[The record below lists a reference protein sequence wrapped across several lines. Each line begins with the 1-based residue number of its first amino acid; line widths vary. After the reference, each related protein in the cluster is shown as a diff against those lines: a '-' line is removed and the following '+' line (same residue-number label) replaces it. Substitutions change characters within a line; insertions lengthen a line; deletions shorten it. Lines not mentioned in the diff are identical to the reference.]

1 MQLIKRGQR
10 EHRLRLSTEI
20 FHEICEICASQ
31 TASTFC
37 KRKAYALPCL
47 ARSGQRSTRFGES
60 QPGPSGQ
67 VGLVDGTVPP
77 GVTCCQDREAFFVSR
92 LSLRDPGSGRK

>member
-1 MQLIKRGQR
+1 M
-10 EHRLRLSTEI
+10 HRLRLDAVV

-31 TASTFC
+31 TAFIFR
-37 KRKAYALPCL
+37 KRKAYALPRHT
-47 ARSGQRSTRFGES
+47 RSGQGSTRFGES
-60 QPGPSGQ
+60 QPGPSSQ

-77 GVTCCQDREAFFVSR
+77 GVTRCEDREGFFMPR